1 MADFKHAPVVSWLKD
16 PSIIQSQI
24 NWGAISHMSTQDTNS
39 AKKRRK

>member
-24 NWGAISHMSTQDTNS
+24 NWSNFAYVNS
-39 AKKRRK
+39 RYQQC